1 MKVIEFIKRLEEIGY
16 DENTELTFSCCDGE
30 TGEFYKLDLYTDEDS
45 DGFCYGKDLYGHLY
59 DKDEINIEI
68 DVDGCNDYVESK
80 QYEANEVLDRIAMII
95 ANYNSMYSEVSDEM

>member
-30 TGEFYKLDLYTDEDS
+30 TGEFYKLDFYTDEDS
-45 DGFCYGKDLYGHLY
+45 DGFCYGESLDGYPY
-59 DKDEINIEI
+59 DKKEINIEI

-80 QYEANEVLDRIAMII
+80 QYESNEVLDRIAKII
-95 ANYNSMYSEVSDEM
+95 DNYNVMYRGI

>member
-30 TGEFYKLDLYTDEDS
+30 TGEFYKLDIYTDEDS
-45 DGFCYGKDLYGHLY
+45 DGFCYGENLDVDQY
-59 DKDEINIEI
+59 DNKEINIEI
-68 DVDGCNDYVESK
+68 DVDRCNEYVESK

-95 ANYNSMYSEVSDEM
+95 ADYNAMYRNK